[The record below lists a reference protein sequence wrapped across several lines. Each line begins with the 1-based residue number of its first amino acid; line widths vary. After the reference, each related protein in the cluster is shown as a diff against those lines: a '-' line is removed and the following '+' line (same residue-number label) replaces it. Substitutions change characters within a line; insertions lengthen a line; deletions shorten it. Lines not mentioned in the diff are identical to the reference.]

1 VSGFPNSL
9 GQVEYEDALMNA
21 DEAKKH
27 LADMLAALTAGSV
40 LHLLAEVL
48 RESAAAGDLDA
59 EAAEGLRD
67 AVGTLFVV
75 GLGLD
80 AVRHGRR

>member
-1 VSGFPNSL
+1 
-9 GQVEYEDALMNA
+9 MKA
-21 DEAKKH
+21 DEAKQH
-27 LADMLAALTAGSV
+27 LADMLTALTAGSV

-48 RESAAAGDLDA
+48 REVAAAGELDA

-75 GLGLD
+75 GVGID

>member
-1 VSGFPNSL
+1 
-9 GQVEYEDALMNA
+9 MNA

-27 LADMLAALTAGSV
+27 LTDMLTGLTAGSV

-48 RESAAAGDLDA
+48 REAAAAGDLDA

>member
-1 VSGFPNSL
+1 
-9 GQVEYEDALMNA
+9 MKA
-21 DEAKKH
+21 DEAKRH
-27 LADMLAALTAGSV
+27 LTDMLAAFTAGSV

-48 RESAAAGDLDA
+48 REVAEAGDLDA
-59 EAAEGLRD
+59 EVAESLRD

-75 GLGLD
+75 GVGIVGID

>member
-1 VSGFPNSL
+1 MKP
-9 GQVEYEDALMNA
+9 

-27 LADMLAALTAGSV
+27 LTDMLTALTAGSV

-48 RESAAAGDLDA
+48 REAAATDALNA
-59 EAAEGLRD
+59 EAADGLRD

-75 GLGLD
+75 GVGID
-80 AVRHGRR
+80 AVRHGQR